1 MSLEARSPDFGEG
14 KVKKHKLIKRI
25 HRRDADKPEVR
36 RALEK
41 QAVESLPP
49 PGDYRREV
57 QKMREDQ
64 LLQEADRLSFFIDG
78 AVGNKILADLDIDP
92 LTAKLYNRETGK
104 IEFTGKRRGYV
115 YRFIRN
121 WDKTVNA
128 KTGAAIRAKLGEFG
142 WEVVQG
148 YQCTKECRNGRF
160 AKCNH
165 PFPEAP
171 ELLTADRSREWIDTT
186 LMRIRNE
193 DWVVHQAYRRKA
205 MRAKH
210 GSQVDNE
217 LIQSKYKS
225 ANKKTVE
232 NWFKRMVAQGAA
244 TKQFVELLKAGRV
257 PGADMQQLQPAQR
270 FLKDYSP
277 DQLAQLA
284 AP

>member
-1 MSLEARSPDFGEG
+1 MSLEARNPL
-14 KVKKHKLIKRI
+14 KKKMIKRI
-25 HRRDADKPEVR
+25 HRRDAEKPEVR
-36 RALEK
+36 RALER

-57 QKMREDQ
+57 QRMREDE
-64 LLQEADRLSFFIDG
+64 LLREADRLSYFIDG
-78 AVGNKILADLDIDP
+78 AVGNKVLADLEIDP
-92 LTAKLYNRETGK
+92 LTAKLYNRQTGK

-115 YRFIRN
+115 YRWIRN
-121 WDKTVNA
+121 WDKTPQA
-128 KTGAAIRAKLGEFG
+128 KTGAAIRAKLGEYG

-148 YQCTKECRNGRF
+148 YQCTKDCKNGRY

-165 PFPEAP
+165 SFPEAP
-171 ELLTADRSREWIDTT
+171 ELLTTDRSREWIDTT

-193 DWVVHQAYRRKA
+193 DWLIHQAHRRKA

-210 GSQVDNE
+210 GSKIDNE
-217 LIQSKYKS
+217 LLQSKFKS
-225 ANKKTVE
+225 ANQKVVE

-244 TKQFVELLKAGRV
+244 TKQFVELLKSGRV
-257 PGADMQQLQPAQR
+257 PGAEMQQAGPPQR

-277 DQLAQLA
+277 DQLAALA